1 MSQFHIWGSSVKI
14 FKSALLLSAFV
25 AMLVACGDDSSS
37 TIYNTDIEYGTLT
50 DARDGQ
56 SYRTTIIGNQVWM
69 AENLNYSTDSS
80 WCYND
85 DPKNCEKKGR
95 LYKWNEALNVCPA
108 GWHLPSRVEWWTLVA
123 TVGGRNAALSTLR
136 STSIWPDDYS
146 DFLGTD
152 SYGFSIIPA
161 GFKDLG
167 QNYAFDN
174 RSLAYFWTASEDGD
188 NSASAYYFYIG
199 YNYGPGMDSTNKNWA
214 VSVRCL
220 QDMPDAEPA
229 EGLLTDARD
238 GQTYRTVLIGSQ
250 TWMAE
255 NLNYVTDSSKC
266 YLMKPEYCDE
276 YGRLYKWDDAKQ
288 ACPAGWHLPDSTEWG
303 KLFYAIV
310 GEERGLGGEVL
321 KSTAYWQRQ
330 SYSFRELKNLYGFS
344 ALPAGIWID
353 EEPLTSILGATSADR
368 GYSGQFNGVEYNTS
382 FWTATEGLDNKAYHV
397 SIFRDYLEVFLKAD
411 YDKSSALSI
420 RCIRD

>member
-1 MSQFHIWGSSVKI
+1 MKF
-14 FKSALLLSAFV
+14 FTSALLLSAFV
-25 AMLVACGDDSSS
+25 AMLVACGDDASSA
-37 TIYNTDIEYGTLT
+37 IYNTDIEYGTLT

-56 SYRTTIIGNQVWM
+56 TYRTTIIGNQVWM

-123 TVGGRNAALSTLR
+123 TVGGQNVAVFTLR
-136 STSIWPDDYS
+136 STSVWPDDIYN
-146 DFLGTD
+146 GTD
-152 SYGFSIIPA
+152 DYGFSVIPT
-161 GFKDLG
+161 GYKGLD
-167 QNYAFDN
+167 QNYVGDN
-174 RSLAYFWTASEDGD
+174 RVHASFWTASEDGD
-188 NSASAYYFYIG
+188 NNANAYLFYIG
-199 YNYGPGMDSTNKNWA
+199 YNYGPGMDSTNKNLA
-214 VSVRCL
+214 ISVRCI
-220 QDMPDAEPA
+220 QDKPDAEPA

-255 NLNYVTDSSKC
+255 NLNYVTDSSMC

-276 YGRLYKWDDAKQ
+276 YGRLYKWDDAKR

-303 KLFYAIV
+303 KLFYAVV
-310 GEERGLGGEVL
+310 GEARWQGGDVL
-321 KSTAYWQRQ
+321 KSAAYWQRQ
-330 SYSFRELKNLYGFS
+330 SYTFRELRDLYGFS

-368 GYSGQFNGVEYNTS
+368 GYSGQFDGVEYITS
-382 FWTATEGLDNKAYHV
+382 FWTATEGMDDKIYHV
-397 SIFRDYLEVFLKAD
+397 SINRHDFEVYMET
-411 YDKSSALSI
+411 YDVSSALSI
-420 RCIRD
+420 RCVKD